1 MRIPPRRQLLL
12 AGVVVVAVVSTV
24 FVAWASGPAT
34 ANRADTWVGTWAMGE
49 TAAQAPPP
57 AAKGAFDSTKG
68 FDDQTVR
75 MTVHTSVG
83 GDAARIRLSNQFGTQ
98 RLQIGHVTVSLPT
111 KSGSGDAMPGT
122 MHEVQFGGIA
132 TAVIP
137 QGATLLSDPIPMTV
151 PANADLAVSIWL
163 PTATGPAT
171 WHIIARSTTWIG
183 KGDHAADISGASMST
198 KDTSWY
204 YLTGVDVRNDSSDGA
219 VVVLG
224 DSVSD
229 GFTATM
235 DADHRWPDRLAARLD
250 ALPASDHAPG
260 VLDLGTAGSALGH
273 NGAEFGLFEL
283 GPSAAGRLD
292 SDVFGQ
298 TGARVVVVQLSINDI
313 WIYHDGPDTLISEL
327 RQLAVQVHE
336 HGMKVY
342 VCTIS
347 PWQGYRAWTEAL
359 DRTRLAENAWIRT
372 DTDFDGVIDFDKLLQ
387 DPETPTRIKPNWDSG
402 DHIHPND
409 AGFQAMADYVSLK
422 FLLP

>member
-24 FVAWASGPAT
+24 FVAGASG
-34 ANRADTWVGTWAMGE
+34 RASGDRPDTWVGSWAMGE
-49 TAAQAPPP
+49 TQAQAPPP
-57 AAKGAFDSTKG
+57 AGKGLFDSTKG
-68 FDDQTVR
+68 FNDQTVR
-75 MTVHTSVG
+75 MTIHTSVG
-83 GDAARIRLSNQFGTQ
+83 GNAARIRLSNLYGSKA
-98 RLQIGHVTVSLPT
+98 LEVGHVTVAIPT
-111 KSGSGDAMPGT
+111 KSGSGDAMPGS

-132 TAVIP
+132 TAVVP
-137 QGATLLSDPIPMTV
+137 MGATLLSDPIPMTV
-151 PANADLAVSIWL
+151 AANSDLAVSLWL

-204 YLTGVDVRNDSSDGA
+204 YLTGVDVRNNTADGS

-224 DSVSD
+224 DSISD

-250 ALPASDHAPG
+250 ALPSKDHAPG

-273 NGAEFGLFEL
+273 DGAEFGLYEL

-292 SDVFGQ
+292 SDVFAQ
-298 TGARVVVVQLSINDI
+298 TGARVVIVQLSINDI
-313 WIYHDGPDTLISEL
+313 WIYHDGPDTLVGEL
-327 RQLAVQVHE
+327 RQVAAQIHE
-336 HGMKVY
+336 HGMKAY

-347 PWQGYRAWTEAL
+347 PWQGYRAWTAAL
-359 DRTRLAENAWIRT
+359 DKTRIAENDWIRSQS
-372 DTDFDGVIDFDKLLQ
+372 DFDGFIDFDKLLA
-387 DPETPTRIKPNWDSG
+387 DPETPTRLKPNWDSG

-409 AGFQAMADYVSLK
+409 AGFQAMADYVSLD
-422 FLLP
+422 FLLS